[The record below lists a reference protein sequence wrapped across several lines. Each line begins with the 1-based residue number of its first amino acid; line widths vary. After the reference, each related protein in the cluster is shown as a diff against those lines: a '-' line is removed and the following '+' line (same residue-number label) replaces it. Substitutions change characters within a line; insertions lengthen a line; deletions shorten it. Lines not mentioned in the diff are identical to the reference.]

1 VADPGAAA
9 ARVLRVAL
17 LAGVAAAFVGVVLDP
32 AIRALHPGSQ
42 GDPIGD
48 LLRAAAI
55 GLVIATPFLV
65 LVLLAALERGKRLGW
80 YAAGTLLVAL
90 AGVLLSLSG

>member
-1 VADPGAAA
+1 VADAHAVA

-17 LAGVAAAFVGVVLDP
+17 LAAAATAFVGVVLGP
-32 AIRALHPGSQ
+32 A
-42 GDPIGD
+42 
-48 LLRAAAI
+48 LRAFLPSLGTVLGAWCRSAAI
-55 GLVIATPFLV
+55 TMVIAAPFVV

-90 AGVLLSLSG
+90 AGLLLVR